1 MQFLF
6 LSHYWKVA
14 MRFNLL
20 ILNVFHLMNLSI
32 RNIEDDF
39 QFFNHTHF
47 STITNRNSSRF
58 PQNTEGVFFL

>member
-6 LSHYWKVA
+6 LSHYWKVT

-32 RNIEDDF
+32 RYIEDDF

-47 STITNRNSSRF
+47 RLL
-58 PQNTEGVFFL
+58 QTEIHQDSLKILRGSFF